1 MPTDSY
7 MLDYFNTLAT
17 ELRVGPPLYFVVTE
31 GHVYNETAGQNQ
43 VCGTVGCP
51 QHSLMGQVSDA
62 SKIPSYTWIA
72 QPAMSWIDD
81 YFDWI
86 DPEGSPGCCRVY
98 VNGSGFCPDDAPSS
112 VCTTCNVTL
121 VDGRPNSEDFTHY
134 LGRFLD
140 QNPGVQCPKGGRA
153 AYHSAVQLRPQNSVG
168 ATYFMTYH
176 SVLSKPDDFLN
187 GLRGSRRLADQI
199 NQVWRNGS
207 SHTKTSAV
215 LAPDSVYAY
224 SVYYVFYEQY
234 LNVVSEAIF
243 QIGICLAAVTAV
255 TFLLLGLN
263 VAATAMVFLGV
274 VYIVLSMLALM
285 VLWNIDLN
293 ALSLV
298 NLVVTIG
305 IAVEFCAHIVRAF
318 TVSIE
323 PTRLARAKAAL
334 TNMGSSI
341 LRGITLTK
349 LGGIVVLG
357 SAKSRLFQ
365 IFYFRMYLG
374 IIVFGVITGLIMI
387 PVALSYIGPGLNKA
401 LAQKHTE
408 RLRERDVIEHTTTK
422 PVQHRGD

>member
-1 MPTDSY
+1 T
-7 MLDYFNTLAT
+7 T
-17 ELRVGPPLYFVVTE
+17 
-31 GHVYNETAGQNQ
+31 
-43 VCGTVGCP
+43 
-51 QHSLMGQVSDA
+51 HSL
-62 SKIPSYTWIA
+62 
-72 QPAMSWIDD
+72 
-81 YFDWI
+81 
-86 DPEGSPGCCRVY
+86 
-98 VNGSGFCPDDAPSS
+98 GFSLP
-112 VCTTCNVTL
+112 L
-121 VDGRPNSEDFTHY
+121 
-134 LGRFLD
+134 
-140 QNPGVQCPKGGRA
+140 
-153 AYHSAVQLRPQNSVG
+153 
-168 ATYFMTYH
+168 
-176 SVLSKPDDFLN
+176 
-187 GLRGSRRLADQI
+187 
-199 NQVWRNGS
+199 
-207 SHTKTSAV
+207 
-215 LAPDSVYAY
+215 Y

-243 QIGICLAAVTAV
+243 QIGICLVAVTAV

-293 ALSLV
+293 AISLVNLVVTTHSLGFSLPLYSVYYVFYEQYLNVVSEAIFQIGICLVAVTAVTFLLLGLNVAATAMVFLGVVYIVLSMLALMVLWNIDLNAISLV

-349 LGGIVVLG
+349 LGGIIVLG
-357 SAKSRLFQ
+357 SAKSRLFR

-401 LAQKHTE
+401 LAQKHTG
-408 RLRERDVIEHTTTK
+408 RLRERDVIEHTSTG